1 MLPKITSFQ
10 TLLAAT
16 VVALSFS
23 GACWPAHASPSDCKP
38 VYSDSF
44 GTIFVEGSPF
54 SIGKS
59 SCTTEGVLHVDLFG
73 NVYCGN
79 SPFSIGKLKS
89 ERLGNF
95 HLPKVG
101 SAKNLPVTFLSLI
114 RISSLKLTYPMSSR

>member
-79 SPFSIGKLKS
+79 SPFSIGKLKEAPS
-89 ERLGNF
+89 GAGPICRGVFGDFYVTGQPFEI
-95 HLPKVG
+95 
-101 SAKNLPVTFLSLI
+101 NLSDVI
-114 RISSLKLTYPMSSR
+114 KLTN